1 MGLRPQILVSILT
14 IALLTCIFPSVRAQ
28 TTMITDISYPKQS
41 AFNLES
47 RTANPPLTVSA
58 TVGFSDAKVGDFLA
72 VGVFDLESGSVENG
86 SGNASPA
93 ECVPRYLYAGCL
105 VVITSSA
112 GTENV
117 TFQLTSPRRIMQLT
131 LVAGIYGNDSSTL
144 IPGSTSDVEFAIR
157 VATALNLQ
165 LNVPN
170 SVTVLVDG
178 KEQGQGS
185 ISVSLVVGNH
195 NVSIPDIV
203 QLDDGTRIKFEK
215 WSDGVTQE
223 NRTVQL
229 NQGITLEAIYQTQ
242 HFLTLISPQVNVT
255 GMGWYNEGSVANISA
270 PPGILPMNGLLGILR
285 GNWKFQGWYEGQTL
299 LGHATTGQII
309 MNKPHTLEARW
320 HGDYTKPLIWTA
332 IFSLAFVTCAFI
344 VQSRLILNKRGRR
357 TKKRGTRRRR
367 T

>member
-1 MGLRPQILVSILT
+1 MGLRPQVFVSILT

-28 TTMITDISYPKQS
+28 TTTITDISYPRES

-47 RTANPPLTVSA
+47 RTASPPLTVSA
-58 TVGFSDAKVGDFLA
+58 TVGFLDAKVGDLLA
-72 VGVFDLESGSVENG
+72 VGVFDLESGRVESG
-86 SGNASPA
+86 SGSASPA

-112 GTENV
+112 GTENI

-157 VATALNLQ
+157 VATAVSLE

-170 SVTVLVDG
+170 AVTVLVDG

-185 ISVSLVVGNH
+185 VSVSLVVGNH
-195 NVSIPDIV
+195 NLSIPDIV
-203 QLDDGTRIKFEK
+203 QLNDGTRIKFEK

-229 NQGITLEAIYQTQ
+229 KQGITLEAIYQTQ
-242 HFLTLISPQVNVT
+242 HFLTLISPQVNIT

-285 GNWKFQGWYEGQTL
+285 GNWKFQGWYDGQTL
-299 LGHATTGQII
+299 LSHATTAQIS
-309 MNKPHTLEARW
+309 MSKPHTLEARW
-320 HGDYTKPLIWTA
+320 YGDYTMPLIWTA
-332 IFSLAFVTCAFI
+332 VFSLAFGACVVI
-344 VQSRLILNKRGRR
+344 VQSRLIVNERGRR